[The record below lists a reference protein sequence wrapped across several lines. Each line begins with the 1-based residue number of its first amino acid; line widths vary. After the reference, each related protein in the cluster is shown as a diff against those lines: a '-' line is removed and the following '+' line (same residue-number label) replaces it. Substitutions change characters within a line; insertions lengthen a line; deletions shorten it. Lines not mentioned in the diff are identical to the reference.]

1 MKHCDWQKN
10 KNKKKKQQQQQQKW
24 KCLRTNQVPQ
34 SLLATLRLHVR
45 LGSGVVP
52 IELHCGD
59 VLMTNFDPVNFYPF
73 DTFLRNTLV
82 QINSKLNS
90 KSHDN
95 SIYTNTVFW
104 QKRLHYRLR
113 YKQKKHF
120 SLQIPPFS
128 TAAVSR

>member
-1 MKHCDWQKN
+1 MKHCNWQK
-10 KNKKKKQQQQQQKW
+10 KK
-24 KCLRTNQVPQ
+24 Q
-34 SLLATLRLHVR
+34 SLLATLWLHVR

-59 VLMTNFDPVNFYPF
+59 VLMTNFDPVNFCPF

-95 SIYTNTVFW
+95 STYTNTVFW
-104 QKRLHYRLR
+104 QKRLHYRLQ
-113 YKQKKHF
+113 YKQKQTP
-120 SLQIPPFS
+120 L
-128 TAAVSR
+128 TADSALLDGSS